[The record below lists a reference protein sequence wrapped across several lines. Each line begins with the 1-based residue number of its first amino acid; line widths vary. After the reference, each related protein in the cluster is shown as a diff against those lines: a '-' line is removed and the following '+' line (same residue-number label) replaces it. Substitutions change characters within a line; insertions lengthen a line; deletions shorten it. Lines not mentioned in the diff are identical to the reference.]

1 MYLTL
6 YGQTR
11 CSFSYIGVVVKIK
24 FIEKMSRYDTS
35 VVYRWEKETSEWM
48 EGKAFVIPAPQN
60 CVPPPEKPE
69 WDIETLAARLVEK
82 KIIPASIQFDAQL
95 YAVLIAQMELQLL
108 RNIVVPEG
116 VGFGNFYRNVDT
128 KGLRVSEVTAEKDRC
143 KVKLEKWMGINID
156 HWYKIDLVEKKRK
169 AAQKDVETWTKR
181 VSSFILLH
189 NYYLQYTN
197 APNQVCFFFFFSSK

>member
-1 MYLTL
+1 
-6 YGQTR
+6 
-11 CSFSYIGVVVKIK
+11 
-24 FIEKMSRYDTS
+24 MSRCDTS

-60 CVPPPEKPE
+60 CVSPPEKPE

-108 RNIVVPEG
+108 QNIVVPKG
-116 VGFGNFYRNVDT
+116 VGFGNFYRNVGT
-128 KGLRVSEVTAEKDRC
+128 KGLRLAAVSAET
-143 KVKLEKWMGINID
+143 VINID
-156 HWYKIDLVEKKRK
+156 HWFKIDLVEKKRK
-169 AAQKDVETWTKR
+169 AAPKEVEERTKR

-189 NYYLQYTN
+189 NY
-197 APNQVCFFFFFSSK
+197 

>member
-1 MYLTL
+1 
-6 YGQTR
+6 
-11 CSFSYIGVVVKIK
+11 
-24 FIEKMSRYDTS
+24 
-35 VVYRWEKETSEWM
+35 M

-60 CVPPPEKPE
+60 CVSPPEKPE

-95 YAVLIAQMELQLL
+95 YAVLIAQMLLQLL

-128 KGLRVSEVTAEKDRC
+128 KGLRLSEVTAEKDRC
-143 KVKLEKWMGINID
+143 KVKLEKWTGINID

-169 AAQKDVETWTKR
+169 TLFCLFPHRIIV
-181 VSSFILLH
+181 
-189 NYYLQYTN
+189 
-197 APNQVCFFFFFSSK
+197 